1 MVIVYQKSAKIH
13 TNNADKIANNCYREQ
28 LHTCAVG
35 RLPYILNILKLGQAD
50 VFVEEGAEPS
60 YNE

>member
-13 TNNADKIANNCYREQ
+13 TNNADKIANNCYRKQ

-35 RLPYILNILKLGQAD
+35 RLPYILKLGQAD